1 MVTSNGVTELFTT
14 IWLFDTVRTIEDRF
28 YYANTQ
34 GEGVTWIVTVDD
46 GATYTYSGTWW
57 FSDGASI
64 AEGELCP
71 TCSGTSLSVDDGV
84 WHAGNGTINGN
95 DQNGAGGSFGV
106 GNLNTDDTAC
116 GNVYMGTTASYTPY
130 QYMRNY
136 MYVGSSPTS
145 TPTWTHAPT
154 TASPTA
160 PTPSPSALPTLPPTA
175 LNATLCRGDVTVLS
189 SNVLLCNEVTQVSAR
204 DLVEVTGDVRLASLA
219 ASITSVSLPNLAVI
233 GQDLYVS
240 DIETTTTILSF
251 PSLVSVYGSVYFNY
265 VETETIELPLLQ
277 NVTGDVNFYSWIEA
291 HSLKLPSLRW
301 VGGYFYVG
309 GYASTVDVGNLE
321 SVGSYFMLDYNLYLD
336 TVNVS
341 SLQAVGY
348 YMRITQSRYYLT
360 ELSFGSLAYVGGYL
374 YLTDNDALT
383 TAFFNSLTSIEST
396 TYCGVSGDYE
406 NVCVDANN
414 ALESIAF
421 RSLDYDSV
429 DVAVSSGMCKLR
441 PFDHFTLAQKVA

>member
-1 MVTSNGVTELFTT
+1 MTYAGFASLQCGGAPVTNNASCHGDITAFS
-14 IWLFDTVRTIEDRF
+14 
-28 YYANTQ
+28 A
-34 GEGVTWIVTVDD
+34 
-46 GATYTYSGTWW
+46 GTM
-57 FSDGASI
+57 A
-64 AEGELCP
+64 
-71 TCSGTSLSVDDGV
+71 
-84 WHAGNGTINGN
+84 
-95 DQNGAGGSFGV
+95 
-106 GNLNTDDTAC
+106 
-116 GNVYMGTTASYTPY
+116 
-130 QYMRNY
+130 
-136 MYVGSSPTS
+136 
-145 TPTWTHAPT
+145 
-154 TASPTA
+154 
-160 PTPSPSALPTLPPTA
+160 
-175 LNATLCRGDVTVLS
+175 
-189 SNVLLCNEVTQVSAR
+189 CNERYLINASG
-204 DLVEVTGDVRLASLA
+204 LIEVTGSVRLVSLA
-219 ASITSVSLPNLAVI
+219 AEITSLRLPSLVVI
-233 GQDLYVS
+233 GQDLYVA
-240 DIETTTTILSF
+240 DVDAATTTLSF
-251 PSLVSVYGSVYFNY
+251 PSLENVHGKVYFSN

-301 VGGYFYVG
+301 VGGYFCVG

-374 YLTDNDALT
+374 YVADNDALT
-383 TAFFNSLTSIEST
+383 TATFNSLTSIEST

-441 PFDHFTLAQKVA
+441 RADNPGTTTPTRIRIHYFVSQAPALFSQVALIGAAHFLPRPRQR